1 MVDHLDSTFTV
12 EKYILLLERGMMN
25 LIEFFSKNSRVNIK
39 PGLFSVSRFS
49 GSRNSENILILMLAN
64 ENRKLSNRN
73 EFFHKTSLKT
83 DGDTLKIYFF
93 RHFSLV

>member
-49 GSRNSENILILMLAN
+49 GSRNQENIFILMLAN
-64 ENRKLSNRN
+64 ENRKLSDKNTFFSQNRAQN
-73 EFFHKTSLKT
+73 
-83 DGDTLKIYFF
+83 
-93 RHFSLV
+93 RR